1 MCWKPILLWRKW
13 INIGHLFYYGE
24 NGSILDTYFTMEKT
38 DQYWTIILLWR
49 KRINIGHLFYHEE
62 NVSILDNYFTMEKWI
77 NIGHIFNSYYSGE
90 ADQYGHIFYSG
101 KMDFFFNFTNAMIL
115 QF

>member
-1 MCWKPILLWRKW
+1 
-13 INIGHLFYYGE
+13 
-24 NGSILDTYFTMEKT
+24 MEKT
-38 DQYWTIILLWR
+38 DQYWTPILLWR
-49 KRINIGHLFYHEE
+49 KG
-62 NVSILDNYFTMEKWI
+62 SILDNYFTMEKWI